1 MGKAKGV
8 IREIVPWERARE
20 YFFWRVRRRLMQDA
34 LVSALKE
41 ADSTLSH
48 TDCLTMLGGWIEGK
62 VSWEDDKAVLGFFEA
77 EGAMIDD
84 KLGEV
89 RKESVKSTIASL
101 LASLPAGDKDAIL
114 KAL

>member
-1 MGKAKGV
+1 MKAKGV
-8 IREIVPWERARE
+8 IRDIVPWERARE

-34 LVSALKE
+34 MVSELKA

-48 TDCLTMLGGWIEGK
+48 ADCLTMLNGWMSGK
-62 VSWEDDKAVLGFFEA
+62 ASWEDDKAVITFFES

-84 KLGEV
+84 KLGVV
-89 RKESVKSTIASL
+89 RKESVKSTIANL